1 MHSVTCDTKIEIM
14 RASQFRMSH
23 KRSFDGHIQ
32 SLIQSIYPFLRFLAT
47 HIIYNSRC
55 VVLLLKN
62 VVALLRFRKRER
74 QNHQKVSCL
83 LPFFFS
89 LNFLFTAGDWSWM
102 SPCPSPDLQFEHI
115 VFSTLLLEH
124 LSALDLKCSFS
135 LYLSSSA

>member
-1 MHSVTCDTKIEIM
+1 MHSVTCETKIEIM

-62 VVALLRFRKRER
+62 VVALIQFRKER
-74 QNHQKVSCL
+74 DQKVSCL

-89 LNFLFTAGDWSWM
+89 LNFLFTAGD
-102 SPCPSPDLQFEHI
+102 
-115 VFSTLLLEH
+115 
-124 LSALDLKCSFS
+124 
-135 LYLSSSA
+135 

>member
-1 MHSVTCDTKIEIM
+1 MHSVTCETKIEIM
-14 RASQFRMSH
+14 RASQFIMSH

-47 HIIYNSRC
+47 HIIHNSQ
-55 VVLLLKN
+55 VVLCCCSKLLS
-62 VVALLRFRKRER
+62 LLCNLEKER
-74 QNHQKVSCL
+74 DQKVSCL

-135 LYLSSSA
+135 LYLSFSA

>member
-1 MHSVTCDTKIEIM
+1 MHSVTCETKIEIM

-62 VVALLRFRKRER
+62 VVALIQFRKER
-74 QNHQKVSCL
+74 DQKVSCL
-83 LPFFFS
+83 LPFLFS

-135 LYLSSSA
+135 LYLSFSA